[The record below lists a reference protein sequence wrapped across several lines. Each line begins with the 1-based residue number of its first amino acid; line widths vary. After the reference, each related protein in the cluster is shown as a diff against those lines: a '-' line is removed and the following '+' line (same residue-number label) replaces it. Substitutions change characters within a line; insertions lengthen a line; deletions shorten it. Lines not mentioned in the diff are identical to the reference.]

1 MSRTSFND
9 IPLHLTRIICEHL
22 ATSHRP
28 SLYAFALVNKSCYN
42 AAFALLFRR
51 IVLRVTEGSR
61 LERSVQQLRQVF
73 ERTNGFRFVR
83 HVVLGGFGRWEE
95 EHDQLV
101 ENDMQSDVCRY
112 PFGNT
117 AKEDDENVEP
127 INIARVG
134 AQWQSSWYVDDGVW
148 DMLADFIPDLPGLSD
163 VIFDCSTQ
171 YLPRLLRVLHQHHP
185 QCKLHLGSFDIYRP
199 NGSLTPAEQVE
210 LVTSPLLHTIYL
222 RDRSLKGYGPDGTPT
237 YGADAVRRI
246 IAGLAPNLKK
256 VAVLNTNAGWSPA
269 LAEALAQERPAW
281 LGFALPD
288 IETTKQTKGSLDY
301 LQLVSSEP
309 LNDIRGWM
317 SCIDDS
323 TLRVL
328 KLERLVSEKALKYLA
343 TECRFPKLETLVL
356 SMVTTNVSSPLPTSL
371 WNATTNFL
379 LTLPPLLALGLPGT
393 TNSTLLQ
400 PVFEHHGVS
409 LRTLWLSGET
419 ASPKLIKQ
427 LVQSC
432 PSICKLGLQIQ
443 RSKGDATE
451 VTTYATLGSL
461 PKLQDL
467 SLTLDCSDTRVLAE
481 QEGDDDPDAKLE
493 SPNDPSFDE
502 FDQQMLLV
510 QLDYSRYPR
519 RGHVRDAFIN
529 CAVDGDLAR
538 SIFTAISLGKDKGA
552 SSLLLSRLKISVTG
566 GCNFG
571 TNRGDYMLSIVVN
584 ELSRSWIVERTT
596 REVRDGAPELTVY
609 ECTSKTQQQNPLRS
623 DDLDPEVYK
632 IFQRIWSAN
641 GRSGE
646 SWRKRWHSLPLLN
659 DTSLGAGR
667 VENSQ

>member
-9 IPLHLTRIICEHL
+9 IPLPIARIICENL

-42 AAFALLFRR
+42 AALALLFCR

-61 LERSVQQLRQVF
+61 PERSVQQLRQVL

-101 ENDMQSDVCRY
+101 ENDMQSDACRY

-117 AKEDDENVEP
+117 ANEDEENVEL
-127 INIARVG
+127 INIARVE
-134 AQWQSSWYVDDGVW
+134 AQWQSSWYVDNNVW
-148 DMLADFIPDLPGLSD
+148 DLLADFIPDLPGLSD

-185 QCKLHLGSFDIYRP
+185 QCRLHLGSFDIYRP
-199 NGSLTPAEQVE
+199 DGSLTPAEQVE
-210 LVTSPLLHTIYL
+210 LITSPLLHTIYL
-222 RDRSLKGYGPDGTPT
+222 RDRSQEGYGPDGAPT

-256 VAVLNTNAGWSPA
+256 VAVLNTHAGWSPA

-288 IETTKQTKGSLDY
+288 NETTKRTKGSLDY
-301 LQLVSSEP
+301 LQLVSFEP
-309 LNDIRGWM
+309 LNDIREWM

-328 KLERLVSEKALKYLA
+328 KLERLVSENALKYLA

-356 SMVTTNVSSPLPTSL
+356 NMVTTNVSSPLPRSL
-371 WNATTNFL
+371 WSATGNFL

-393 TNSTLLQ
+393 TNSTLLR
-400 PVFEHHGVS
+400 PVFEHHGAS

-419 ASPKLIKQ
+419 ASPKLIKH

-467 SLTLDCSDTRVLAE
+467 SLPWTALILA
-481 QEGDDDPDAKLE
+481 
-493 SPNDPSFDE
+493 SW
-502 FDQQMLLV
+502 
-510 QLDYSRYPR
+510 
-519 RGHVRDAFIN
+519 
-529 CAVDGDLAR
+529 
-538 SIFTAISLGKDKGA
+538 
-552 SSLLLSRLKISVTG
+552 LSKKVMTIP
-566 GCNFG
+566 
-571 TNRGDYMLSIVVN
+571 MLS
-584 ELSRSWIVERTT
+584 
-596 REVRDGAPELTVY
+596 
-609 ECTSKTQQQNPLRS
+609 
-623 DDLDPEVYK
+623 
-632 IFQRIWSAN
+632 
-641 GRSGE
+641 
-646 SWRKRWHSLPLLN
+646 
-659 DTSLGAGR
+659 
-667 VENSQ
+667 

>member
-1 MSRTSFND
+1 MPRTSFND
-9 IPLHLTRIICEHL
+9 IPLPLARIICEHL

-51 IVLRVTEGSR
+51 IVLRVTEESR
-61 LERSVQQLRQVF
+61 PERSVQQLRQVL

-83 HVVLGGFGRWEE
+83 HVVLCGFGRWEE

-101 ENDMQSDVCRY
+101 ENDMQSDACRY

-117 AKEDDENVEP
+117 ANEDEENVEP
-127 INIARVG
+127 INIARVE
-134 AQWQSSWYVDDGVW
+134 AQWQSSWYVDNDVW

-185 QCKLHLGSFDIYRP
+185 QCRLHLGSFDIYRP
-199 NGSLTPAEQVE
+199 DGSLTPAEQVE
-210 LVTSPLLHTIYL
+210 LITSPLLHTIYL
-222 RDRSLKGYGPDGTPT
+222 RDRSQEGYGPDGTPT

-256 VAVLNTNAGWSPA
+256 VAVLNTHAGWSPA

-288 IETTKQTKGSLDY
+288 NETTKRTKGSLDY
-301 LQLVSSEP
+301 LQLVSFEP
-309 LNDIRGWM
+309 LNDVREWM

-328 KLERLVSEKALKYLA
+328 KLERLVSENALKYLA

-356 SMVTTNVSSPLPTSL
+356 NMVTTNVSSPLPRSL
-371 WNATTNFL
+371 WSATGNFL

-393 TNSTLLQ
+393 TNSTLLR
-400 PVFEHHGVS
+400 PVFEHHGAS

-419 ASPKLIKQ
+419 ASPKLIKH

-502 FDQQMLLV
+502 FDQQMLLA

-538 SIFTAISLGKDKGA
+538 SIFTAVSLGKDKGA

-571 TNRGDYMLSIVVN
+571 TNRSDYILSIVVN
-584 ELSRSWIVERTT
+584 ELSRSWIVERNP
-596 REVRDGAPELTVY
+596 REVRDGAQELTVY
-609 ECTSKTQQQNPLRS
+609 ECTSKTQQQHPLQR

-632 IFQRIWSAN
+632 IFQRIWLTNS
-641 GRSGE
+641 RDSK
-646 SWRKRWHSLPLLN
+646 SWRKQWHSLPLLS
-659 DTSLGAGR
+659 DISLGAGC
-667 VENSQ
+667 VENS